1 METLLQNLRYA
12 IRVLR
17 KSPGFT
23 AAALLT
29 LALAIGANTA
39 IFSVVDA
46 VVLRALPYRD
56 PDRLVL
62 MKEWIP
68 QATPDPIPV
77 SAPDVIQFQR
87 QNSVFDG
94 VAAFSGAQFDLSGEN
109 EPQRVTAERVN
120 FNLFPLLAVQPVM
133 GRGFTESE
141 DQPGQ
146 QVAILSYGLWRSR
159 FAGDPNVIGRTLK
172 LDRKGYTVIGVM
184 PHDLIFP
191 LPGMD
196 QGEAADLFVPMAF
209 THHDLS
215 NIGDNFNYGV
225 IARLKSGVSLA
236 NANRELEVIA
246 HRIQETYPAQFRS
259 SISLGAVALPL
270 NSKVAGNSRRPLLLL
285 LGAVGFVLLIAC
297 ANVAN
302 LLLSRAAGR
311 QREIAVRLAVGAGK
325 TQLFW
330 QFLTESLLLSISGAA
345 LGLMVASESTQLLV
359 KLMPADIPP
368 AHVIGLNLPV
378 LGFALTLA
386 VFTGLIFGLAPALW
400 AWRTDLNRTLREG
413 GRNAVFGPQ
422 HHRLRSALV
431 VGQIALSLVLLVG
444 AGLLVRSFAHVLETN
459 PGFQPEHV
467 LTASLSLPVSQYP
480 KSEQIR
486 AFYQQLM
493 ARVETMPGAK
503 WAGGSSDLP
512 LHGSWVELFTPE
524 GYQSPPGAGLNKC
537 NQSVILGN
545 YLQTMG
551 IPLLRGHTFTE
562 WDNSSST
569 PVLIVSESL
578 AKKYWPGLDPIGR
591 RLKLGTPQSDAPWL
605 TIVGVVGDVKQGAL
619 DEDTALHTYAPFLQ
633 QKSLFNSLNLTVRAV
648 GEPAELAS
656 SLRAAIWGLDDQ
668 LAVAQVRTMDEIV
681 GESTA
686 PRRIN
691 LYLLAGFAVTALM
704 LAAIGIYGVIAY
716 SVGGRT
722 QEIGIRLALG
732 AGRFDVLLLI
742 LKPGFALT
750 LAGTGLGIAAAL
762 ALIRLMSAML
772 FGVRPTD
779 PLTFA
784 AVSVV
789 LVLVSLLA
797 SYIPARRAAK
807 VDPMVALRYE

>member
-1 METLLQNLRYA
+1 MEALLQNVRYT
-12 IRVLR
+12 IRMLR

-29 LALAIGANTA
+29 LTLAIGANTA

-46 VVLRALPYRD
+46 VVLRPLPYSD
-56 PDRLVL
+56 PNRLIL
-62 MKEWIP
+62 LKEWIP
-68 QATPDPIPV
+68 QATRDPIPV

-94 VAAFSGAQFDLSGEN
+94 VAAFSGVQFDLSGEN

-120 FNLFPLLAVQPVM
+120 FNLFPLLGVLPVL

-141 DQPGQ
+141 DQPGHR
-146 QVAILSYGLWRSR
+146 VAILSYGLWRSR
-159 FAGDPNVIGRTLK
+159 FAGDLNAVGRTLR
-172 LDRKGYTVIGVM
+172 LDRKAYTVIGVM

-209 THHDLS
+209 THDELS
-215 NIGDNFNYGV
+215 TIGDNFNYGV

-236 NANRELEVIA
+236 NVNRELEVIA
-246 HRIQETYPAQFRS
+246 HRMQETYPAQFRR
-259 SISLGAVALPL
+259 SIRLGAVALPL
-270 NSKVAGNSRRPLLLL
+270 NRKVGGNSRSPLLLL

-297 ANVAN
+297 ANVTN

-311 QREIAVRLAVGAGK
+311 KKEIAVRLAVGAGPA
-325 TQLFW
+325 QLFW
-330 QFLTESLLLSISGAA
+330 QFLTESLFLSISGAA
-345 LGLMVASESTQLLV
+345 LGLMLAWWSTRLLV
-359 KLMPADIPP
+359 KLMPADIPR

-400 AWRTDLNRTLREG
+400 AWRTDLNSTLREG
-413 GRNAVFGPQ
+413 GRNAALGPQ
-422 HHRLRSALV
+422 RQNLRSALV
-431 VGQIALSLVLLVG
+431 VGQIALSLVLLAG
-444 AGLLVRSFAHVLETN
+444 AGLLVRSFARVLETN

-467 LTASLSLPVSQYP
+467 LTASLNLPVSQYQ

-486 AFYQQLM
+486 VFLQQLM
-493 ARVETMPGAK
+493 ARLEAMPGAK

-524 GYQSPPGAGLNKC
+524 GYRPSPGAGLNKC

-551 IPLLRGHTFTE
+551 IPLLRGRTFTE
-562 WDNSSST
+562 QDNSNST

-578 AKKYWPGLDPIGR
+578 AKQYWPGLDPIGK
-591 RLKLGTPQSDAPWL
+591 RLKLGTPQSSAPWL

-619 DEDTALHTYAPFLQ
+619 DEDTALHTYGPFLQ
-633 QKSLFNSLNLTVRAV
+633 QKSLFNSLNVTVWAV
-648 GEPAELAS
+648 GEPADLAS

-686 PRRIN
+686 SRRFN
-691 LYLLAGFAVTALM
+691 LYLLGGFAVMALM

-716 SVGGRT
+716 SVGRRR

-732 AGRFDVLLLI
+732 ADRFEVLLLI

-750 LAGTGLGIAAAL
+750 LAGTGLGIAGVL
-762 ALIRLMSAML
+762 ALRRLMSAML
-772 FGVRPTD
+772 FGVRPAD
-779 PLTFA
+779 PLTLA
-784 AVSVV
+784 AVSIV
-789 LVLVSLLA
+789 LVLASLFA
-797 SYIPARRAAK
+797 SYIPARRAAR